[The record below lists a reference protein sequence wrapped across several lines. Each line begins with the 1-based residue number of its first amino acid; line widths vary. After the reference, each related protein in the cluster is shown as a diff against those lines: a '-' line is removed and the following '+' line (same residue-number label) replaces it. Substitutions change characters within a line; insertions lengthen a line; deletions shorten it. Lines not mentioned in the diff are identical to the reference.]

1 MIKIGVSSCVL
12 GQSVRYDGGHKR
24 SGFVA
29 KRVSELFDIVPIC
42 PEVGMGMSVPR
53 PTIHI
58 REVANGSSV
67 IPRLVNTKDGAVDHT
82 DKLNLF
88 FQQVQSKITHLDGYI
103 VAAKSPTC
111 GMERIKVYSENGDMQ
126 HRKGTGM
133 FVALLKQHFPYLP
146 IEEDGRLNDKGLK
159 ESFFIRVMAHN
170 AFRERVLAQPS
181 VHHLVQFHSDHKL
194 LLLAYKPELY
204 RQLGRVVA
212 NAAKSELT
220 TVLTEYFS
228 LFMQALSRTAS
239 RKKHTNV
246 LMHIQGFF
254 KKQLS
259 FDEKAEL
266 TQEIEHYRLG
276 YVPLLAPLTLL
287 KHHLKTHPN
296 DYLQKQ
302 VYLQPFPLELGLS
315 G

>member
-1 MIKIGVSSCVL
+1 M
-12 GQSVRYDGGHKR
+12 
-24 SGFVA
+24 
-29 KRVSELFDIVPIC
+29 
-42 PEVGMGMSVPR
+42 
-53 PTIHI
+53 
-58 REVANGSSV
+58 
-67 IPRLVNTKDGAVDHT
+67 
-82 DKLNLF
+82 
-88 FQQVQSKITHLDGYI
+88 
-103 VAAKSPTC
+103 
-111 GMERIKVYSENGDMQ
+111 
-126 HRKGTGM
+126 
-133 FVALLKQHFPYLP
+133 
-146 IEEDGRLNDKGLK
+146 
-159 ESFFIRVMAHN
+159 
-170 AFRERVLAQPS
+170 
-181 VHHLVQFHSDHKL
+181 
-194 LLLAYKPELY
+194 
-204 RQLGRVVA
+204 A